1 MKNKFSTNEKTGH
14 VILRS
19 VIIKSSNWKPPLES
33 GEVKQKLTDFK
44 DSVTH
49 VKFNHDGSYLAVADM
64 SGLIIVLKV
73 LPNLDKEPVWS
84 FETGDMSWLDWHP
97 GANVLFAGTADSSF
111 WMWKI
116 PSEYYWQHF
125 YIVVLGMTYFFSIF
139 YLDFLVIL
147 LFSFLFN
154 FSSVF
159 LFMFLLI

>member
-1 MKNKFSTNEKTGH
+1 MVASGGEDD
-14 VILRS
+14 ICY
-19 VIIKSSNWKPPLES
+19 IWDLES

-64 SGLIIVLKV
+64 SGLIKVLKV
-73 LPNLDKEPVWS
+73 LPNLDREPVWS

-116 PSEYYWQHF
+116 PSEA
-125 YIVVLGMTYFFSIF
+125 FFS
-139 YLDFLVIL
+139 
-147 LFSFLFN
+147 S
-154 FSSVF
+154 
-159 LFMFLLI
+159 LIMVN